1 MEWVASDRCDSYVRH
16 DSQLLVA
23 TGRAEYVH
31 RDDIRWGTL
40 VCYRQRAGHHAVT
53 DARPDVTD
61 SIPEPDVT
69 DSIPEPDVTDSDAEP
84 DVTDSDADNASTGS
98 VAAQLQGCALRGSH
112 QLADA

>member
-1 MEWVASDRCDSYVRH
+1 MEWVASDRRDSYVRH
-16 DSQLLVA
+16 DSQLLVT

-40 VCYRQRAGHHAVT
+40 VRYRQRAGHHAVT
-53 DARPDVTD
+53 DANSNTDVTD
-61 SIPEPDVT
+61 
-69 DSIPEPDVTDSDAEP
+69 AKP